1 MNYIDFVQADLSLA
15 TFYQGNLTDANFDKA
30 DVTMAN
36 FSFTRMSRMIQ
47 ISKDQL
53 LSAVSIRGALL
64 PNDSMINEDLNLLL
78 HKSII

>member
-1 MNYIDFVQADLSLA
+1 MLHFPNATCLSLA

-47 ISKDQL
+47 ISNDQL

-64 PNDSMINEDLNLLL
+64 PNGSMINEDPNLLL